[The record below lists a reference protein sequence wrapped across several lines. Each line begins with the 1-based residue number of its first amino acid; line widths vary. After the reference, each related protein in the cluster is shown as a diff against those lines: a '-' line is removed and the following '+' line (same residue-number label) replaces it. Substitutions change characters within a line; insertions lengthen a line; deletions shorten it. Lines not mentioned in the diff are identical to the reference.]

1 MSAKHI
7 IVHGQVQGVSFRANA
22 EQRATELGVT
32 GWVRNRDDG
41 GVEMHVEGDDD
52 AVGRMLE
59 WAQDGP
65 AHAAVETVEARDVA
79 PEGRSDFAQT

>member
-1 MSAKHI
+1 MSAKQV

-22 EQRATELGVT
+22 EQRATELGLT

-41 GVEMHVEGDDD
+41 GVEMHIEGDDA
-52 AVGRMLE
+52 AVERMLD

-65 AHAAVETVEARDVA
+65 AQSSVETVEAHDV
-79 PEGRSDFAQT
+79 EGEGASDFAQV